1 MPVSKTEGKHEKNRG
16 KRKEKELKWLLWKK
30 KYTTTVHNR
39 LFLEDELFTFKKKK
53 KKRQK
58 SGENAKVELAAKN

>member
-53 KKRQK
+53 KRGRNLGKMLK
-58 SGENAKVELAAKN
+58 